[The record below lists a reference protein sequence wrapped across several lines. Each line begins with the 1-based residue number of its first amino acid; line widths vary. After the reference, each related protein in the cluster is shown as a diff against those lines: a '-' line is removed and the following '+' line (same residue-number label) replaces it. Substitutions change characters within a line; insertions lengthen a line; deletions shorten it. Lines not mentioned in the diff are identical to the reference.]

1 MRVKAFILAT
11 VLISISTSAFGQ
23 SKEEMEPAAVPFKF
37 DRQIFAKVTVE
48 RFEKVTAR
56 DETVRAGF
64 PIDLPAHTCYYLEDK
79 KEFPAFEKGARYFSP
94 SYSRIWFIPTS
105 DKSEDEFALSYP
117 TLVNAVEKLR
127 KLLKSRTTDLDQ
139 YENLIDL
146 PYNNSGWSVTARVK
160 YLDYAGISG
169 VAFLTQYTQE
179 LFPNPLNNEELT
191 FNFQGLTK
199 DKKFYVAARFAI
211 SHPDLPK
218 GIDFTDEEIQADTF
232 EAKTHADT
240 IRAVSN
246 YLKKEEQKLEG
257 FKEKD
262 FYPSIPTLEMLIASI
277 GSGNE

>member
-11 VLISISTSAFGQ
+11 VLISISTAANGQ
-23 SKEEMEPAAVPFKF
+23 SKEEMEPAAVPFTF
-37 DRQIFAKVTVE
+37 DRQIFSKVNAE

-64 PIDLPAHTCYYLEDK
+64 PIDLPAHTCYYPEDK

-105 DKSEDEFALSYP
+105 DKSEDEFVLSYP

-218 GIDFTDEEIQADTF
+218 GIDFTDEEIQADAF